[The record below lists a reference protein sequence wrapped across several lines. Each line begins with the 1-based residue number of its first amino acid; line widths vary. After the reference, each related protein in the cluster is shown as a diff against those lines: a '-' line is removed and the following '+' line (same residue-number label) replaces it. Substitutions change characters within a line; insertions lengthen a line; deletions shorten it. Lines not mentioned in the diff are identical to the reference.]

1 MFCPLSR
8 SNNDTVGLVN
18 PDLLKG
24 INGGGGV
31 GEGGEVEINSCQAG
45 SSVGKGEGCNV
56 GAV

>member
-1 MFCPLSR
+1 
-8 SNNDTVGLVN
+8 VN

-24 INGGGGV
+24 INGAGGV